1 MTEQPSSSSWFWER
15 LEQIRRENGEMHAR
29 LRQDLSTGADRL
41 RDEMRQELRAI
52 LAKQQEMCEDI
63 LTMQVERRAEGET
76 QVRRSTWISLVASG
90 ALTLLV
96 KFVEA
101 AIPHRP

>member
-1 MTEQPSSSSWFWER
+1 MTEPASSSWIWER
-15 LEQIRRENGEMHAR
+15 LEQIRRENADQHAR
-29 LRQDLSTGADRL
+29 LRQDLQQGADRL
-41 RDEMRQELRAI
+41 RTEMREELRTI
-52 LAKQQEMCEDI
+52 LAKQQEMGEDI